1 MSHLRT
7 RSVTPWLLSLLLAAA
22 PVNGAGWHPKL
33 PQNSD
38 EVRDSNWLNE
48 LPEVVLPLP
57 KPATLAT
64 PSPAAAPQPVVTP
77 PPAAPQPVVAPS
89 PAAPQPVVA
98 LPPVPPPVTPPPVPP
113 PITAPSSEPPSIAQQ
128 PEPEPEAISPP
139 QPVVSPP
146 ELAAVVE
153 IEEVEVID
161 PEGIEPGG
169 CAGENAI
176 IRPECRPRYYWQMQ
190 LLAGRS
196 LQKVRDDRDTF
207 VRRHGDLLEGLALV
221 IVQRPEPTPN
231 RPGGLYRLRAKSMDN
246 ATDARLWCVR
256 LKLRGEQCLV
266 VRSMLVPRGASA
278 R

>member
-57 KPATLAT
+57 KPTTLAT

-77 PPAAPQPVVAPS
+77 PPAAPQPVVA
-89 PAAPQPVVA
+89 
-98 LPPVPPPVTPPPVPP
+98 LPPVPPP

-128 PEPEPEAISPP
+128 PEPEAVSPP
-139 QPVVSPP
+139 LPVVSPP

-246 ATDARLWCVR
+246 ATDAHLWCVR